1 MALTQEQLDYVEYQ
15 NALNQSNLINQQ
27 DAQRAA
33 ARMEAVKL
41 AKETLIENARSK
53 PVGERDITAA
63 DITAFADTLVN
74 YMNT

>member
-15 NALNQSNLINQQ
+15 NVLNQSNLINQQ

>member
-15 NALNQSNLINQQ
+15 NALNQSNLTNQQ

>member
-15 NALNQSNLINQQ
+15 NALNQSNLVNQQ

>member
-41 AKETLIENARSK
+41 AKETLIENARNK
-53 PVGERDITAA
+53 PIDDRDLTA
-63 DITAFADTLVN
+63 DEITAFANVLITYVN
-74 YMNT
+74 D